1 MFLSPR
7 LGNSLKNFWGRR
19 IEFKRLIFFTLL
31 FLLSL
36 EVVVWAQPPPIPVP
50 RINLGLEPARGPED
64 VALSLQVLF
73 ILTVLSLAPAI
84 ILMVTSFTRIIIVL
98 SFIRN
103 ALATQQLP
111 PTQVLVGLALF
122 LTLFVMMPVWS
133 EINTNALQPYL
144 RGEMPAQQALEKAI
158 TPLREFMFKQTREKD
173 IALMV
178 RLAKIER
185 PKNRNE
191 VPTYILIP
199 AFMLSE
205 LKTAF
210 EMGVLIYVPFIIVDM
225 VVASVL
231 MSMGMI
237 MLPPMMISLPFKI
250 LLFVLVDGWD
260 LVVGSLVE
268 SFK

>member
-1 MFLSPR
+1 MVLSPH
-7 LGNSLKNFWGRR
+7 LENSLRGSLV
-19 IEFKRLIFFTLL
+19 KRSDRGKVIFFILL
-31 FLLSL
+31 TSL
-36 EVVVWAQPPPIPVP
+36 ILVSSAWAQPPPIPVP
-50 RINLGLEPARGPED
+50 RITLGFEPARGPED

-73 ILTVLSLAPAI
+73 LLTVLSLAPAI
-84 ILMVTSFTRIIIVL
+84 ILMVTSFTRIVIVL
-98 SFIRN
+98 SFVRN

-122 LTLFVMMPVWS
+122 LTLFVMMPVWT
-133 EINTNALQPYL
+133 EINSKALQPYL
-144 RGEMPAQQALEKAI
+144 RGDITAQQALDNTVK
-158 TPLREFMFKQTREKD
+158 PLREFMFKQTREND

-178 RLAKIER
+178 RLAKVER
-185 PKNRNE
+185 PRNREE

-210 EMGVLIYVPFIIVDM
+210 EMGVLIYIPFIVVDM

-237 MLPPMMISLPFKI
+237 MLPPMMISLPFKV

-260 LVVGSLVE
+260 LVIGSLVA

>member
-1 MFLSPR
+1 M
-7 LGNSLKNFWGRR
+7 
-19 IEFKRLIFFTLL
+19 
-31 FLLSL
+31 
-36 EVVVWAQPPPIPVP
+36 EVVVWAQPPPVPVP
-50 RINLGLEPARGPED
+50 RINLGFEPARGPED
-64 VALSLQVLF
+64 VALSLQILF

-84 ILMVTSFTRIIIVL
+84 ILMVTSFTRIIVVL

-133 EINTNALQPYL
+133 DINANALQPYL
-144 RGEMPAQQALEKAI
+144 RGEIPAQQALEKAVI
-158 TPLREFMFKQTREKD
+158 PLREFMFRQTREKD

-178 RLAKIER
+178 RLAKMER

-191 VPTYILIP
+191 VPTHILIP

-205 LKTAF
+205 LKTSF
-210 EMGVLIYVPFIIVDM
+210 EMGVLIYVPFIIIDM

-260 LVVGSLVE
+260 LVVGSLVA

>member
-1 MFLSPR
+1 MFFIL
-7 LGNSLKNFWGRR
+7 
-19 IEFKRLIFFTLL
+19 LIFFL
-31 FLLSL
+31 FQSFA
-36 EVVVWAQPPPIPVP
+36 WAQPPSIPVP
-50 RINLGLEPARGPED
+50 RINLGFEPARSPED
-64 VALSLQVLF
+64 VALSLQILF

-133 EINTNALQPYL
+133 EINSNALQPYL
-144 RGEMPAQQALEKAI
+144 RGEIPAQQALERAVSPI
-158 TPLREFMFKQTREKD
+158 REFMFKQTREKD

-178 RLAKIER
+178 SLAKMER
-185 PKNRNE
+185 PKSRE
-191 VPTYILIP
+191 DVPTHVLIP

-210 EMGVLIYVPFIIVDM
+210 EMGVLIYIPFIIVDM

-237 MLPPMMISLPFKI
+237 MLPPMMISLPFKV

-260 LVVGSLVE
+260 LVVGSLVA
-268 SFK
+268 SFR